1 MKKTWIWIGTVLLAG
16 AMTLPAQQGR
26 GGEPQAFG
34 DKDKDGI
41 CDVTGKPV
49 GQGRMAAKGEGQGK
63 MEGQCQG
70 NCKRNRAGKGQMGRG
85 KGRRGMRGQGQGAA
99 ANQEAPPAEEAK

>member
-1 MKKTWIWIGTVLLAG
+1 MKRTWIWIGTILLAG

-26 GGEPQAFG
+26 GGEPRAFG

-49 GQGRMAAKGEGQGK
+49 GQGRMAAKGEGQMK
-63 MEGQCQG
+63 GQCEG
-70 NCKRNRAGKGQMGRG
+70 NCKRNRAGKGKMGHG
-85 KGRRGMRGQGQGAA
+85 KGRHGNRGQQ
-99 ANQEAPPAEEAK
+99 QAPPTEEAK